1 MTRTG
6 GDASIADLIVAMDE
20 RAALAAIRRR
30 LDSGEAP
37 VTLIG
42 ECAEGME
49 RVGRLY
55 EDGTFFISAL
65 IMAGE
70 IFREAAE
77 ILIPLLEQPARL
89 ANAGSFVIAT
99 VKGDIHDIGKN
110 IATTLLDAHGFHVID
125 LGVDV
130 APERVADALEHRPA
144 GRTRPVV
151 SADDRLRQPR
161 RDHHSGARAYGDLV
175 GTASDRHRWCGALAE
190 RQRQSRRRRMVHGR
204 RQRHRGR
211 EGGAALSR
219 PSLVS
224 GPVYVVGSRP
234 TDH

>member
-1 MTRTG
+1 MNRIRD
-6 GDASIADLIVAMDE
+6 DASIADLIVAMDE
-20 RAALAAIRRR
+20 RAALAAVRRR
-30 LDSGEAP
+30 LDAGEAP

-77 ILIPLLEQPARL
+77 ILIPLLEQPAKL

-110 IATTLLDAHGFHVID
+110 IATTLLDAHGFRVID

-130 APERVADALEHRPA
+130 APQRVADAVEEHRPDVLGLSCLLTTGFGNLA
-144 GRTRPVV
+144 ATITLVRERMATW
-151 SADDRLRQPR
+151 SARLPI
-161 RDHHSGARAYGDLV
+161 V
-175 GTASDRHRWCGALAE
+175 I
-190 RQRQSRRRRMVHGR
+190 
-204 RQRHRGR
+204 
-211 EGGAALSR
+211 GGAALSQ
-219 PSLVS
+219 SVS
-224 GPVYVVGSRP
+224 DRVGADGWCTDAAGGIEVVRAVLR
-234 TDH
+234 

>member
-1 MTRTG
+1 MTRHG

-30 LDSGEAP
+30 LEAGETP
-37 VTLIG
+37 VKLIS
-42 ECAEGME
+42 ECVNGIE

-55 EDGTFFISAL
+55 KDGTFFISAL

-89 ANAGSFVIAT
+89 TNAGNFIIAT

-110 IATTLLDAHGFHVID
+110 IATTLFDAHGFHVID

-130 APERVADALEHRPA
+130 APERVAD
-144 GRTRPVV
+144 TV
-151 SADDRLRQPR
+151 
-161 RDHHSGARAYGDLV
+161 
-175 GTASDRHRWCGALAE
+175 DRHRPDVLGLSCLLTTGFDSLASTITLVRE
-190 RQRQSRRRRMVHGR
+190 RTATWSHPLPIVI
-204 RQRHRGR
+204 
-211 EGGAALSR
+211 GGAALTQK
-219 PSLVS
+219 VS
-224 GPVYVVGSRP
+224 DRVGADGWCTDAARGMAVVRRLLG
-234 TDH
+234 DDVGEH